1 MKVFDP
7 IWMCYSKFHGVDSV
21 FEKETYCA
29 WLKQMINFLD
39 FWDVYE

>member
-1 MKVFDP
+1 MFNP
-7 IWMCYSKFHGVDSV
+7 IWMCYSEFNGLDSV
-21 FEKETYCA
+21 FGKDTYCV